1 MYSKTEVHK
10 TNMTN
15 KNKSKQRNNK
25 NIDKHMKAGDIEWNV
40 NEIEYASVLGDNILQ
55 NNKFWC
61 LREKKTRNEV
71 LEDIEDHINKIDVL
85 ISELKQEFYSVVTM
99 SDNTKMSK
107 QRKNLTQLGRHYEH
121 CPKCN
126 AKFMIP
132 QSQSKM
138 EDHVKKCRGKN
149 PPPPPPPSPMSQGPV
164 KNHSLVLNLEQTV
177 DQELNESEASFMP
190 STQPSQQSQDQ
201 PSQDQTADESMF
213 ISGVTVASTQDV
225 VGQDAIEHVVG
236 REVTKQVKRLRTSP
250 QKGVQSKT
258 PRRSVAEEQVY
269 KQIAVLEN
277 ELEAEEAKAMAED
290 QTLTDTITDEV
301 ERRLE
306 GRNVKNENQSYL
318 DNNRDN
324 STSTNGSSVVEVG
337 RVFPQDNNKNDES
350 VNLLSSDGSG
360 NYSRYF
366 ATNVQQENEMLHELE
381 EKLNKASKVAAD
393 YINANNILKSENSHL
408 KMLKEDLEEKNQDL
422 ETKNADL
429 KTKINNI
436 GDLHGID
443 VRNTMKLHEKIKMK
457 ETENQKLVM
466 EMSEK
471 DNVIHGLRT
480 AERDLSDQIK
490 EGERR
495 EAMMKK
501 MIKERDEEKERLF
514 SVTEKQKK
522 IVDKKEEMILKLHGE
537 AEQSSNKIQAYR
549 EREQDLLKKLQV
561 VQKELEDCKNQMKD
575 FKKSNEVTV
584 QSHTQVVRSNEILL
598 ADNEARKRR
607 DSFCVEQSCF
617 DPAKCGKSHEK
628 KSLQRFTC
636 KFFAR
641 GWCRE
646 ENNCPRRH
654 VPKRRFNSI
663 SEGVED
669 KDDYEWSGDR
679 RNFKVARRG
688 RNSNVNQ
695 NPSQRPARTASYSE
709 GSGNREHARR
719 ARYVPAGDTIQEVEG
734 EDDYDRES
742 YPPSPNT
749 KRRREQPKPKT
760 LNQRFSVHQ
769 VNIDAQKRMELI
781 NLNNF
786 PEYSSGQVTPPVFD
800 SPINDGVQQ
809 SRSRQLS
816 TDSRASSVSTAPY
829 EESSATGMTVAV
841 DKINLNAHGILQ
853 QQQNSKYQSPQQTNV
868 TPTAQSSRRSPYE
881 HVNTPFPH
889 HVNQDPSRNQDLR
902 GFQNQGPGV
911 RGISTIQ
918 GPESKPPGSMMMTMS
933 STMEQEQMMK
943 DQREKR
949 VQIQQELH
957 KEPVRTHLGRV
968 YDELDNQQFQVQQQR
983 YQPVVEIE
991 PPRTQVQQPQPM
1003 DYQTSYPQTN
1013 HQQQFPQQQHP
1024 PPYPSQMLLQR
1035 RASLQNQIV
1044 DLDLQLQVE
1053 QRKKA
1058 SVYEAQYQEMKNQ
1071 ELQRKPGN

>member
-1 MYSKTEVHK
+1 MYSKTEVDT

-15 KNKSKQRNNK
+15 NNKSKQRNNK

-269 KQIAVLEN
+269 EQMAVLEN

-337 RVFPQDNNKNDES
+337 RVFTQDNNKNDES

-607 DSFCVEQSCF
+607 DSFCVDQSCF
-617 DPAKCGKSHEK
+617 DPAKCG
-628 KSLQRFTC
+628 
-636 KFFAR
+636 
-641 GWCRE
+641 
-646 ENNCPRRH
+646 
-654 VPKRRFNSI
+654 
-663 SEGVED
+663 
-669 KDDYEWSGDR
+669 
-679 RNFKVARRG
+679 
-688 RNSNVNQ
+688 
-695 NPSQRPARTASYSE
+695 
-709 GSGNREHARR
+709 
-719 ARYVPAGDTIQEVEG
+719 
-734 EDDYDRES
+734 
-742 YPPSPNT
+742 
-749 KRRREQPKPKT
+749 
-760 LNQRFSVHQ
+760 
-769 VNIDAQKRMELI
+769 
-781 NLNNF
+781 
-786 PEYSSGQVTPPVFD
+786 
-800 SPINDGVQQ
+800 NDGVQQ

-889 HVNQDPSRNQDLR
+889 HVNQEPSRNQDLR

>member
-15 KNKSKQRNNK
+15 KNRSKQRNNK

-225 VGQDAIEHVVG
+225 AGQDAIEHVVG
-236 REVTKQVKRLRTSP
+236 REVTKQV
-250 QKGVQSKT
+250 
-258 PRRSVAEEQVY
+258 
-269 KQIAVLEN
+269 
-277 ELEAEEAKAMAED
+277 
-290 QTLTDTITDEV
+290 
-301 ERRLE
+301 
-306 GRNVKNENQSYL
+306 
-318 DNNRDN
+318 
-324 STSTNGSSVVEVG
+324 
-337 RVFPQDNNKNDES
+337 
-350 VNLLSSDGSG
+350 
-360 NYSRYF
+360 
-366 ATNVQQENEMLHELE
+366 
-381 EKLNKASKVAAD
+381 
-393 YINANNILKSENSHL
+393 
-408 KMLKEDLEEKNQDL
+408 KEDLEEKNQDL

-495 EAMMKK
+495 EAMLKK

-607 DSFCVEQSCF
+607 DSFCVDQSCF
-617 DPAKCGKSHEK
+617 DPAKCGKSHDK

-695 NPSQRPARTASYSE
+695 NPSQRPARTASFSE

-719 ARYVPAGDTIQEVEG
+719 ARYAPAGDTIQEVEG

-853 QQQNSKYQSPQQTNV
+853 QQQNSKYQSPQQNNV

-889 HVNQDPSRNQDLR
+889 HVNQEPSRNQDLR

-968 YDELDNQQFQVQQQR
+968 YDELDNQQFQAQQQR